1 MIPRKQFDAYN
12 ESVAGLSGG
21 AAAQVEAEVLAWC
34 SANPDA
40 TVAEC
45 REFAKASM
53 AGAVQVYGEAA
64 AALAA
69 EWYDAQAD
77 GSGRRLPSAVTSAVY
92 VPEKVDEVARY
103 QARKLASGDVR
114 GFARAC
120 GEYASNDVLRSLNET
135 IIENVGRDK
144 GEGVRFARVPTG
156 AETCSFCYMLSSR
169 GAVYHSRKTAG
180 EFKHFHRRCDCKVV
194 PGFEADQDAEIVED
208 YKPKEMRE
216 RMALIEEQ
224 TGLKFGDGGD
234 MSALSREMGLRDA
247 RWLVDGTIP
256 EYEAEKGA
264 CPSKREIKTAN
275 RLAEHGFRSRFRPVR
290 DTEGL
295 KTSDVFFVSGKQGEE
310 SLSEW
315 DFKGVEGNGSQ
326 TIYHQFEEA
335 AGQSRNIVIDLK
347 DAGDKYDDK
356 KYALRRAVK
365 FINYHYKIET
375 GMGAGSDWVF
385 DCAII
390 IFKDGS
396 IKKIAR

>member
-12 ESVAGLSGG
+12 EAVAGLSGG
-21 AAAQVEAEVLAWC
+21 AAAQVESEVRAWC

-45 REFAKASM
+45 REYAKDVM
-53 AGAVQVYGEAA
+53 NGAVQVYGEAA

-92 VPEKVDEVARY
+92 APEKVDEAARY

-194 PGFEADQDAEIVED
+194 PGFEADQDAEIVEGYD
-208 YKPKEMRE
+208 PKGMRE

-256 EYEAEKGA
+256 EYEVEDGA
-264 CPSKREIKTAN
+264 SPSKKEKT
-275 RLAEHGFRSRFRPVR
+275 LAKSLGRYGFKSLFRRTRSREKKR
-290 DTEGL
+290 
-295 KTSDVFFVSGKQGEE
+295 TSDVFLVAGKNGEDKTPAEMKQPSGNGKQ
-310 SLSEW
+310 
-315 DFKGVEGNGSQ
+315 
-326 TIYHQFEEA
+326 TISHQFEEA
-335 AGQSRNIVIDLK
+335 AGQAKVVMIDADGLGGYWTDDKIIEEATQKVNREHTVKRGRRKGEKWPFDKVILKLRDSIVI
-347 DAGDKYDDK
+347 
-356 KYALRRAVK
+356 
-365 FINYHYKIET
+365 IEKRE
-375 GMGAGSDWVF
+375 S
-385 DCAII
+385 
-390 IFKDGS
+390 
-396 IKKIAR
+396 